1 MFLSGSEA
9 VFLHGL
15 MLLPAPSEITIKSVI
30 LHFNLQKTTKDKM
43 SFLKTVINLHNT
55 L

>member
-9 VFLHGL
+9 AFLHGL

-30 LHFNLQKTTKDKM
+30 LHFNLQKTTKDTKKDRKRGRNRKE
-43 SFLKTVINLHNT
+43 L
-55 L
+55 